1 VVELDG
7 TCRRQQVGEGWPD
20 TRKAQA
26 LKACF
31 EGEVSPVA
39 PASILRRHPNATIYL
54 DQNSAALLSS
64 SLRTYA

>member
-1 VVELDG
+1 MSAKQILKAKEILAVV
-7 TCRRQQVGEGWPD
+7 PD

-26 LKACF
+26 VKACF
-31 EGEVSPVA
+31 EGEISPMA

-54 DQNSAALLSS
+54 DENSAALLSS